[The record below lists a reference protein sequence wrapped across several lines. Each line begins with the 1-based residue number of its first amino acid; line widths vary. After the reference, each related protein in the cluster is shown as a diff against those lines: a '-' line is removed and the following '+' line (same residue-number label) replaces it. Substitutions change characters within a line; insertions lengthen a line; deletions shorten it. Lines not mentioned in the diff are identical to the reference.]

1 LNDGIYRDLADIYDE
16 LMNDVPYSRW
26 IEYVEKTFRRFD
38 ADPALVLD
46 LACGTGTI
54 SLGLA
59 ERGYNVIGVD
69 RAQKMIERAEAKR
82 KVGENPQ
89 FFCQDLSSM
98 DLPEIQADA
107 AVCLF
112 DSLNYITDYN
122 DLCRAFKCTARHLNP
137 GAIILAGGAPEKRF
151 ALPNSRM
158 LIHQPSGKAFGTASE
173 IETSALEIVRLK
185 HQLNSIIAHHTGKSI
200 EEVSIDTLKDYYLT
214 PEAALQYH
222 LIDKIIYPS

>member
-1 LNDGIYRDLADIYDE
+1 MCITFYIKLLHRKEEKTLRDNKSSDLLSRRIVLLKGEINDASSYEIIDKLLQLECENPTEDITLYVNSPGGLVTAGLAIYDV
-16 LMNDVPYSRW
+16 MQTVKPDV
-26 IEYVEKTFRRFD
+26 ITVC
-38 ADPALVLD
+38 VGQ
-46 LACGTGTI
+46 AC
-54 SLGLA
+54 
-59 ERGYNVIGVD
+59 
-69 RAQKMIERAEAKR
+69 
-82 KVGENPQ
+82 
-89 FFCQDLSSM
+89 SM
-98 DLPEIQADA
+98 
-107 AVCLF
+107 
-112 DSLNYITDYN
+112 
-122 DLCRAFKCTARHLNP
+122 

>member
-1 LNDGIYRDLADIYDE
+1 MRDNKSSDLLSRRIVLLKGEINDASSYEIIDKLLQLECENPTEDITLYVNSPGGLVTAGLAIYDV
-16 LMNDVPYSRW
+16 MQTVKPDV
-26 IEYVEKTFRRFD
+26 ITVC
-38 ADPALVLD
+38 VGQ
-46 LACGTGTI
+46 AC
-54 SLGLA
+54 
-59 ERGYNVIGVD
+59 
-69 RAQKMIERAEAKR
+69 
-82 KVGENPQ
+82 
-89 FFCQDLSSM
+89 SM
-98 DLPEIQADA
+98 
-107 AVCLF
+107 
-112 DSLNYITDYN
+112 
-122 DLCRAFKCTARHLNP
+122 

>member
-1 LNDGIYRDLADIYDE
+1 MRDNKSSDLLSRRIVLLKGEINDASSYEIIDKLLQLECENPTEDITLYVNSPGGLVTAGLAIYDV
-16 LMNDVPYSRW
+16 MQTVKPDV
-26 IEYVEKTFRRFD
+26 ITVC
-38 ADPALVLD
+38 VGQ
-46 LACGTGTI
+46 AC
-54 SLGLA
+54 
-59 ERGYNVIGVD
+59 
-69 RAQKMIERAEAKR
+69 
-82 KVGENPQ
+82 
-89 FFCQDLSSM
+89 SM
-98 DLPEIQADA
+98 
-107 AVCLF
+107 
-112 DSLNYITDYN
+112 
-122 DLCRAFKCTARHLNP
+122 

-151 ALPNSRM
+151 ALPNSRI